1 MPNFYCE
8 KCGSVNL
15 VPPEASQF
23 TCKMCGAEQPV
34 PAHSESVEDTSLNE
48 MVLKPEEEKEVDTS
62 SLFNRFASFEN
73 VRVYRE
79 NEADAPA
86 RDEATVKE
94 GIYYTALSKM
104 GGEDL
109 HLYQEALEMLLSL
122 KGYKDADV
130 LAGECRQKIAQLEAA
145 EAEKTH
151 AEQTRKKKRKVLLAI
166 TIPAVVI
173 LIAAVLLTIFVFVPQ
188 SRYNKALAAAK
199 NGDTV
204 TAYEIFTDLK
214 GYKDSSEQA
223 DALFENYKQSKLK
236 AAAVG
241 DTLFFGA
248 YEQDGKTANG
258 KEDILWTVLDKTDDA
273 VLLLSV
279 KALDSRP
286 YHNKNEAVTWET
298 SSLRQWLNNDFL
310 NAAFS
315 PEQQKKMLLSDVPAH
330 ANPDF
335 ETKPGNDT
343 KDKVFLLS
351 AEEAELYLRTEEQ
364 RRCAPTVYAILQ
376 GVERGKKNYPE
387 GRTGTWFLRTPGL
400 DATMAGYVSTAGKIR
415 HVGYAVTSLFVGTRP
430 AIWIKK

>member
-188 SRYNKALAAAK
+188 SRYNKALAAA
-199 NGDTV
+199 
-204 TAYEIFTDLK
+204 
-214 GYKDSSEQA
+214 
-223 DALFENYKQSKLK
+223 
-236 AAAVG
+236 
-241 DTLFFGA
+241 
-248 YEQDGKTANG
+248 
-258 KEDILWTVLDKTDDA
+258 
-273 VLLLSV
+273 
-279 KALDSRP
+279 
-286 YHNKNEAVTWET
+286 
-298 SSLRQWLNNDFL
+298 
-310 NAAFS
+310 
-315 PEQQKKMLLSDVPAH
+315 
-330 ANPDF
+330 
-335 ETKPGNDT
+335 
-343 KDKVFLLS
+343 
-351 AEEAELYLRTEEQ
+351 
-364 RRCAPTVYAILQ
+364 
-376 GVERGKKNYPE
+376 
-387 GRTGTWFLRTPGL
+387 
-400 DATMAGYVSTAGKIR
+400 
-415 HVGYAVTSLFVGTRP
+415 
-430 AIWIKK
+430 